1 MAQQNQ
7 IIPNNDNEVL
17 SAMDNA
23 AKVHESM
30 ANADMQQMALAGE
43 LGKDVLS
50 VDNTFAK
57 FIAKDNY
64 YNSLGDAQ
72 MYMTKASQISATY
85 KDKLLNLPVYD
96 DKGNPIEPYNYYNKT
111 NKEYN
116 TYFNSFLQNI
126 IDNKTMPNSIK
137 AKLINNLNK
146 SKQGFTDTYNKVT
159 LKQVGSDDV
168 SNFINAYYAH
178 KNDGYSNIEVNNLMH
193 NVNQILGNSEVSNDE
208 KQKVLNIAHGI
219 SAMSSNPDAQNQTL
233 PQQLNPHINESINN
247 QNSSTAINNAV
258 KGMFLN
264 GGTNILQN
272 VDLTKTKKS
281 DLDNLI
287 ASMPEYS
294 KIKTDISQ
302 SLNVPAYLQGM
313 ADNGDINQKIV
324 ANQLQP
330 LLKNNM
336 GDYILR
342 GLSPELQGLY
352 NAYNKNP
359 NYNTWSAYST
369 SLHKH
374 AEHAGIPF
382 SNIGE
387 LPVDVDNTLTNL
399 NKDYQNTNYANE
411 LYDSL
416 AGIKTLMRD
425 SPVYGTSDNANMV
438 RLFNYG
444 DESKSG
450 FSSFIAGSN
459 SNYAK
464 EVGKL
469 YKQTGGNIDD
479 INDYI
484 EKNQRDFKHISTV
497 LQIPQSKF
505 NDYVSTH
512 LKDMI
517 NNGMTLSE
525 AKNNMSDITQGY
537 LNTGNSD
544 IGDNYIVDKK
554 IFANMGV
561 TDSNLKSL
569 IANNAIN
576 LAYNK
581 QVNDLANQMYYGTPK
596 PVINLQKTIDITLG
610 KNILVSKPSDIST
623 DTGDKSISLD
633 GYKTR
638 IRDNLG
644 QPSEYSIIKSNGQLF
659 VKNNFNDKE
668 LPINDTIL
676 KTAHDNIMDNIQE
689 YQKQRGTWWNSVLDS
704 ETRF

>member
-7 IIPNNDNEVL
+7 IIPNNENEVL

-43 LGKDVLS
+43 LGKDILS

-72 MYMTKASQISATY
+72 MYMTKLSQVSATY
-85 KDKLLNLPVYD
+85 KDKFQNLPTYD
-96 DKGNPIEPYNYYNKT
+96 DKGNPIEPYDYYNNN

-116 TYFNSFLQNI
+116 TYYNALLKNV
-126 IDNKTMPNSIK
+126 IDNKNMPNSIK
-137 AKLINNLNK
+137 ARVITNFSK
-146 SKQGFTDTYNKVT
+146 SKQSVIDSYNKAT
-159 LKQVGSDDV
+159 LKQVGSDEF
-168 SNFINAYYAH
+168 SNFTNAYYSH
-178 KNDGYSNIEVNNLMH
+178 KNDGYSNIEVTNLVH
-193 NVNQILGNSEVSNDE
+193 NANSILSNPEVSNAN
-208 KQKVLNIAHGI
+208 KQIIQNIVHGI

-233 PQQLNPHINESINN
+233 PQQSNPHINESINN
-247 QNSSTAINNAV
+247 KNSSTAINNAV

-287 ASMPEYS
+287 SSMPEYS

-302 SLNVPAYLQGM
+302 SLNVPAYLKGM

-342 GLSPELQGLY
+342 GLNPELQSLY
-352 NAYNKNP
+352 DAYNKNP
-359 NYNTWSAYST
+359 NYNTWLAYST

-387 LPVDVDNTLTNL
+387 LPVDVNNTLTQL
-399 NKDYQNTNYANE
+399 NKDYQNPNYDKE
-411 LYDSL
+411 IFDFLS
-416 AGIKTLMRD
+416 GTKTLMRD
-425 SPVYGTSDNANMV
+425 SPVYGTRNNSNMV

-459 SNYAK
+459 PKHAADIN
-464 EVGKL
+464 KL
-469 YKQTGGNIDD
+469 YGQTHDD
-479 INDYI
+479 NNDIKDYI
-484 EKNQRDFKHISTV
+484 EKHQKDLKTISTV

-505 NDYVSTH
+505 NDYVSTY
-512 LKDMI
+512 LKNMI

-525 AKNNMSDITQGY
+525 SEDNMNDISQGY
-537 LNTGNSD
+537 INTGNSD

-554 IFANMGV
+554 VFANMGV
-561 TDSNLKSL
+561 TDNNLKSL
-569 IANNAIN
+569 IANDAIN

-581 QVNDLANQMYYGTPK
+581 QVNDIANQSY
-596 PVINLQKTIDITLG
+596 NR
-610 KNILVSKPSDIST
+610 
-623 DTGDKSISLD
+623 DKSISLD

-668 LPINDTIL
+668 LPMNDTIL